1 MFRCLSSR
9 QVLWRAALLA
19 LTTLVLSGVV
29 QAQAGRIAGTV
40 TNDAGD
46 PLPSAQVVVVG
57 SGLYGVTNE
66 DGRYVIAS
74 VPPGTH
80 AVRVMHLGHRYKL
93 VENVT
98 VPAGG
103 EARVDAVLTPIP
115 ASLGGVVISA
125 TRQAERVTD
134 APATVTQIGADA
146 IANSVGN
153 SFSGALK
160 EVKGLDYVQVGVT
173 SAAINARGFNSSFNN
188 RMLMMEDGRI
198 AVLPENGLPVGQF
211 TAIPKVDL
219 ANIEVLVGP
228 GAALYGAD
236 ASNGVIT
243 LTTKDPQEY
252 PGTTVEIAGGSREYK
267 DFQARHAGV
276 AGQIGYKVAAEYQS
290 AHDFENYLK
299 YASGTTL
306 LDEIGIDWDSDV
318 TRGTGALVYYAG
330 DQRFELNAGMS
341 KSNGVGQTNV
351 GRNQL
356 VDWGYDHQQLKWSSP
371 GWYANVYR
379 THSTAGESYAINR
392 FTTNTFANPDSSAAA
407 VRLMSDWPS
416 DGQLYAA
423 ELQNN
428 FIVGALQG
436 TRVVW
441 GGQYRYDI
449 VSSDREW
456 LTDRQTGEDLT
467 ISQFGVYAQTETPI
481 GARLSL
487 LLAGRYDNHENYD
500 AQFSPKAG
508 IVFKPAEEQAL
519 RLTYN
524 RAFKSPSTLQTNFFI
539 PNFVPAIGVFGNRDG
554 FTVKDS
560 AGTTTL
566 LTITPLVPE
575 ENVTWELGY
584 KGVLG
589 SRFYI
594 DATGYYSDYKNFLGS
609 LKAINNPYAAGARTF
624 AYDHTGQVITDENDV
639 PQIVLTYRN
648 LGDATIYGTD
658 VGTRFLL
665 TPTVTLSGT
674 MSWITLNSV
683 EETATDR
690 EATALNST
698 PVKWAVGAEFDRIA
712 GPLFGGFTARHVTGY
727 TFQSGINVGR
737 IPTFNTVDAHLGY
750 RLPPIGDS
758 GSATINL
765 SVTNLFGCR
774 SKVEGTESSNSCSFG
789 EKHIEMVNMPEI
801 GTIVFLG
808 VRYHR

>member
-1 MFRCLSSR
+1 MFRCLQSR
-9 QVLWRAALLA
+9 QALWRAALLA
-19 LTTLVLSGVV
+19 LTCFALPIAAHAQTGRVLGAVTDD
-29 QAQAGRIAGTV
+29 AGR
-40 TNDAGD
+40 
-46 PLPSAQVVVVG
+46 PLPSAQIIVIG
-57 SGLYGVTNE
+57 TGLHGITGE
-66 DGRYVIAS
+66 DGRYVINA
-74 VPPGTH
+74 VPAGTH
-80 AVRVMHLGHRYKL
+80 AVRVMHLGHRFKL
-93 VENVT
+93 MENVQ

-103 EARVDAVLTPIP
+103 EARIDAALTPIP

-125 TRQAERVTD
+125 SRQAERVTD
-134 APATVTQIGADA
+134 APATVTQIGADQ

-160 EVKGLDYVQVGVT
+160 QVKGLDYVQVGVT
-173 SAAINARGFNSSFNN
+173 SAAVNARGFNSSFNN

-219 ANIEVLVGP
+219 AGIEVLVGP

-243 LTTKDPQEY
+243 LTTKDPLEY
-252 PGTTVEIAGGSREYK
+252 QGTTVEIAGGSREYR
-267 DFQARHAGV
+267 DIQARHAGV
-276 AGQIGYKVAAEYQS
+276 AGNVGYKIAGEYQS

-299 YASGTTL
+299 YASGTTM

-318 TRGTGALVYYAG
+318 RRGTGALVYYAG
-330 DQRFELNAGMS
+330 DQRFEFNAGMS
-341 KSNGVGQTNV
+341 RTNGVGQTNV

-356 VDWGYDHQQLKWSSP
+356 VDWGYNHQQLKWSSP
-371 GWYANVYR
+371 GWYANAYR
-379 THSTAGESYAINR
+379 AQSTAGDSYAINR
-392 FTTNTFANPDSSAAA
+392 FTTNRFANPDSSAEA

-416 DGQLYAA
+416 NGQLYAA

-428 FIVGALQG
+428 FTVSALRG

-441 GGQYRYDI
+441 GGQYRYDQ
-449 VSSDREW
+449 VSSEREW

-467 ISQFGVYAQTETPI
+467 IKQYGIYGQTETPL
-481 GARLSL
+481 GTRFSL
-487 LLAGRYDNHENYD
+487 ILAGRYDDHENYD

-508 IVFKPAEEQAL
+508 LVFKPTEEQAL
-519 RLTYN
+519 RVTYN

-539 PNFVPAIGVFGNRDG
+539 PNFVPLVGVFGNRDG
-554 FTVKDS
+554 FTVRDS
-560 AGTTTL
+560 LGATL
-566 LTITPLVPE
+566 LTIDPLVPE

-584 KGVLG
+584 KGVIG
-589 SRFYI
+589 NRFSI
-594 DATGYYSDYKNFLGS
+594 DATGYYSEYKNFLGS
-609 LKAINNPYAAGARTF
+609 LKTIANPYAAANPTF
-624 AYDHTGQVITDENDV
+624 AYDHTGQEITANGTK
-639 PQIVLTYRN
+639 QIVLTYRN

-658 VGTRFLL
+658 IGTRFLL
-665 TPTVTLSGT
+665 TPTVSLSGT
-674 MSWITLNSV
+674 MSWITLNNV

-698 PVKWAVGAEFDRIA
+698 PVKWALGADFDRIA

-727 TFQSGINVGR
+727 RFQSGINVGR
-737 IPTFNTVDAHLGY
+737 IPTFNTVDLHLGY
-750 RLPPIGDS
+750 RLPPIGQS

-765 SVTNLFGCR
+765 AVTNLFGCR
-774 SKVEGTESSNSCSFG
+774 SKVEGTETSNSCSFG

-801 GTIVFLG
+801 GTVMFLG